1 MIGPPSSERRGAV
14 DAPTP
19 TTPERVSS
27 AEDGNKDSR
36 RTYVLRP
43 EGVNPAL
50 PVADARES
58 GRGTGNPDELTD
70 AERKFL
76 EICVERTGEE
86 LPADLHAQRL
96 RYRELLFQQSHRIA
110 ETLEAQG
117 IRAHGKAKLTLVG
130 ICSGEMKEI
139 PDFRNVVFIPAVAQR
154 KRNAILKHLEL
165 FLQHHSAS
173 RMWVFTSGERV
184 RLSNVR
190 ERMQDLHRRL
200 SKLNAEPF
208 MKAAG
213 VSLVFRST
221 ELGEVERPDQGE
233 PTFHVH
239 AHTIVQ
245 LARKLPKDEWSGL
258 LAQVRAFWVHHFSDS
273 KRIHQA
279 RETCKYV
286 VKPADLE
293 KLTGPEL
300 AALYHQTFRL
310 HLVQSLGLLR
320 EQQNQIKDGR
330 KRIVRRGKG
339 PASRWE
345 VVDAWD
351 PLRSRKK
358 VDESTSG
365 DETEENGETEE
376 EEDDEE
382 NDLELMNFGP
392 LEDWILCTLPPSF
405 ALSAKAEPVAVV
417 LNMTG
422 ERLGRNRKL
431 NAIREFCADRF
442 AKGPSKADADGAAAP

>member
-1 MIGPPSSERRGAV
+1 MKGPPPTEQEGVAS
-14 DAPTP
+14 APTP
-19 TTPERVSS
+19 TTPKRVSAVGS
-27 AEDGNKDSR
+27 GTKNSG

-43 EGVNPAL
+43 DHVNPAL
-50 PVADARES
+50 PAADAREC
-58 GRGTGNPDELTD
+58 GRGTGNPDGLTD

-76 EICVERTGEE
+76 EICTERTGEE

-96 RYRELLFQQSHRIA
+96 RYRALLFQQSHRIA
-110 ETLEAQG
+110 EALEREG
-117 IRAHGKAKLTLVG
+117 IRAYGEAKLTLVG
-130 ICSGEMKEI
+130 ICSGETKEI

-154 KRNAILKHLEL
+154 KRNALLKHLEL
-165 FLQHHSAS
+165 FLQQHPNS

-190 ERMQDLHRRL
+190 ERMQEMHRRL

-208 MKAAG
+208 MKEAG

-221 ELGEVERPDQGE
+221 ELGEVERPDSGE

-239 AHTIVQ
+239 AHTIAH
-245 LARKLPKDEWSGL
+245 LSRKLPKDEWSGL
-258 LAQVRAFWVHHFSDS
+258 LAHVRAFWRHHFSDS

-286 VKPADLE
+286 VKPSDLDA
-293 KLTGPEL
+293 LTGGEL
-300 AALYHQTFRL
+300 ARLYHQTFRL

-320 EQQNQIKDGR
+320 EQQNQIKEGR

-351 PLRSRKK
+351 PKRSK
-358 VDESTSG
+358 DE
-365 DETEENGETEE
+365 D
-376 EEDDEE
+376 EEDEE
-382 NDLELMNFGP
+382 REVRPVD
-392 LEDWILCTLPPSF
+392 DWVLCTLPPSF
-405 ALSAKAEPVAVV
+405 AISARAEPMAVV

-422 ERLGRNRKL
+422 ERFAWNRKIR
-431 NAIREFCADRF
+431 AIQASCAALF
-442 AKGPSKADADGAAAP
+442 ANGPRKADTAKAAPP

>member
-1 MIGPPSSERRGAV
+1 MGVAG
-14 DAPTP
+14 APTP
-19 TTPERVSS
+19 TTPERASS
-27 AEDGNKDSR
+27 AEHGKRDSG
-36 RTYVLRP
+36 RTYVLAS

-50 PVADARES
+50 PDADARES
-58 GRGTGNPDELTD
+58 GRGAGNPDRLTD

-76 EICVERTGEE
+76 ELCLERTGEE

-96 RYRELLFQQSHRIA
+96 WYRELLFQQSHRIA
-110 ETLEAQG
+110 RSLEAQG
-117 IRAHGKAKLTLVG
+117 IKAYGDSKLTLVG
-130 ICSGEMKEI
+130 LCSGETKEI

-154 KRNAILKHLEL
+154 KRNALLKHLEL
-165 FLQHHSAS
+165 FLQQHPAS

-184 RLSNVR
+184 RLSSVR
-190 ERMQDLHRRL
+190 ERMQELHRRL

-221 ELGEVERPDQGE
+221 ELGEVERPDSGE

-245 LARKLPKDEWSGL
+245 LARKLPKEEWSGL

-293 KLTGPEL
+293 KLIGPEL
-300 AALYHQTFRL
+300 AALYFQTFRL

-320 EQQNQIKDGR
+320 EQQNQIKEGR
-330 KRIVRRGKG
+330 KRIVRTGKG

-351 PLRSRKK
+351 PRREK
-358 VDESTSG
+358 DEDHDYEIEPWEIRAVT
-365 DETEENGETEE
+365 
-376 EEDDEE
+376 
-382 NDLELMNFGP
+382 
-392 LEDWILCTLPPSF
+392 DWIVCTLPPSF
-405 ALSAKAEPVAVV
+405 AISARAEPMAVV

-422 ERLGRNRKL
+422 ERLGKNRKIK
-431 NAIREFCADRF
+431 AIQAYCRERF
-442 AKGPSKADADGAAAP
+442 QGSASDSDGKAAAP